1 MVRRR
6 DGLTAISDYSARIP
20 SLREAEPEEV
30 IIVAERYWR
39 EILADE
45 WRLALGEPGG
55 SGARQKGRIRGGI
68 QNG

>member
-6 DGLTAISDYSARIP
+6 GGLTALSDYSARIP
-20 SLREAEPEEV
+20 SLREAEPKEV

-45 WRLALGEPGG
+45 WRPASGEPGG
-55 SGARQKGRIRGGI
+55 SGARQKG
-68 QNG
+68 